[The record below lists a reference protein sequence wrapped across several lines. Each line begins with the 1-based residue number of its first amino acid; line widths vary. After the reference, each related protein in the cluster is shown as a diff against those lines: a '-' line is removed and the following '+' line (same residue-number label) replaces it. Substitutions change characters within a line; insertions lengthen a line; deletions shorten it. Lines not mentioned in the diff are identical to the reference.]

1 MVNISSP
8 MTKLL
13 RLAMYGVAGRREVL
27 ESGDMAVLLRNA
39 KAGDKV
45 SARAL
50 LHLLLDGDEGDASKK
65 GSLLPSELHW
75 HVDRL
80 GCFCLRW

>member
-1 MVNISSP
+1 

-13 RLAMYGVAGRREVL
+13 RLAKYGVVGRREVL

-50 LHLLLDGDEGDASKK
+50 LHLILDGDEGDASKK
-65 GSLLPSELHW
+65 ACRN
-75 HVDRL
+75 VDS
-80 GCFCLRW
+80 

>member
-1 MVNISSP
+1 
-8 MTKLL
+8 
-13 RLAMYGVAGRREVL
+13 
-27 ESGDMAVLLRNA
+27 MAVLLRNA

-50 LHLLLDGDEGDASKK
+50 LHLILDGDEGDASKK